1 VTDDALDTYDF
12 QLPGDGDTMVRV
24 DAVGVALISTVLM
37 NRDRTPSGEDN
48 GNRYQDATP
57 DVQNIPSTL
66 LGFVHFLRA
75 LHSYWH
81 DDLDRQ
87 GFEPCSKKVLGK
99 IIAKIPV
106 NRLGKAEEIA
116 RGVAFLVDENA
127 GFVTGS
133 TLSING
139 GQHMY

>member
-1 VTDDALDTYDF
+1 MARAAKQGKKF
-12 QLPGDGDTMVRV
+12 GRRERV
-24 DAVGVALISTVLM
+24 VPEEVL
-37 NRDRTPSGEDN
+37 
-48 GNRYQDATP
+48 A
-57 DVQNIPSTL
+57 
-66 LGFVHFLRA
+66 
-75 LHSYWH
+75 
-81 DDLDRQ
+81 
-87 GFEPCSKKVLGK
+87 K
-99 IIAKIPV
+99 IVAKIPV